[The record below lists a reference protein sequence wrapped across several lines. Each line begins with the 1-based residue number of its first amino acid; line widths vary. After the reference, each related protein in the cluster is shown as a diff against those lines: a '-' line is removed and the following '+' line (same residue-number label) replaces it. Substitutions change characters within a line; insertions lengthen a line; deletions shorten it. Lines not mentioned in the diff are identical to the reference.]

1 LTASHFFAGLAV
13 ADNRQM
19 WRKQMK
25 TFRDQ
30 MKSQNVDVA
39 GLQANERAITP
50 LTSAELDEIAGG
62 SIFGKVRVVIKF

>member
-1 LTASHFFAGLAV
+1 
-13 ADNRQM
+13 
-19 WRKQMK
+19 MK
-25 TFRDQ
+25 TLRDQ

-62 SIFGKVRVVIKF
+62 AIFGKVRVVIKF